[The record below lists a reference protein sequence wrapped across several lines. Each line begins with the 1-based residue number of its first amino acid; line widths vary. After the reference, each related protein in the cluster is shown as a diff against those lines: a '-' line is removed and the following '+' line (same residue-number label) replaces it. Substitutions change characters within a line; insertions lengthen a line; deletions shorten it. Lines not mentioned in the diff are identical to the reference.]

1 MKEREQHDNGA
12 WEARINALLDGELGE
27 AEAEELK
34 QAANDDQRL
43 AREII
48 EAYQLQ
54 QALEQLRVEAAPA
67 SLTRRLRRIPREQSR
82 RTWFAQPRWAAAF
95 AAVPLAVLALWLA
108 QPREPSRAE
117 IERAAADLAIAFSYI
132 EKVSDKTVGQIEREV
147 GGELQQAVGG
157 SMIRS
162 IPKTTSE
169 SQEKQA

>member
-1 MKEREQHDNGA
+1 MKEREQHENEA
-12 WEARINALLDGELGE
+12 WEARINALLDGELGAAE
-27 AEAEELK
+27 AEALK
-34 QAANDDQRL
+34 QEATEDQRL

-67 SLTRRLRRIPREQSR
+67 SLTRRLRRIPREQVPRS
-82 RTWFAQPRWAAAF
+82 WQVKPRWAAAL
-95 AAVPLAVLALWLA
+95 AAVPLAVLALWLV
-108 QPREPSRAE
+108 QPHEPSRAE
-117 IERAAADLAIAFSYI
+117 IEKAAADLAIAFSYI
-132 EKVSDKTVGQIEREV
+132 EKVSDRTAGRIEREV

-162 IPKTTSE
+162 LPKSTSE